1 MKIIASRLK
10 SGLPASCNLFW
21 DMQDGKILRIENLS
35 HPDLRFSV
43 ISLDPPPLVLDRKIK
58 GLKRIEL
65 RIPSWTVKGRKNVIK
80 VKLTK

>member
-1 MKIIASRLK
+1 MAIDDNCRGALLK
-10 SGLPASCNLFW
+10 
-21 DMQDGKILRIENLS
+21 QDGKVLKIENLS

-43 ISLDPPPLVLDRKIK
+43 ISLDPAPLALDRKIK

-65 RIPSWTVKGRKNVIK
+65 RIPSWTIKKGKEVIK

>member
-1 MKIIASRLK
+1 MTTADVEITERGALLK
-10 SGLPASCNLFW
+10 
-21 DMQDGKILRIENLS
+21 QDGKILRIENLS